1 MSMSGARGLCE
12 NFGIKSCN
20 HTNVPTNLLQLY
32 KHYCCCKPQPGP
44 KNDVIHQRG
53 VSNAFRSRQKSRD
66 IKSSTIYKRKICLHS
81 RLELSLCG
89 DILKGV
95 NRDDLEIQ
103 LAINILS
110 PICNWD
116 GHSDLMAS
124 HEQLL
129 LSNSC

>member
-1 MSMSGARGLCE
+1 MFALQIGTVSMR
-12 NFGIKSCN
+12 
-20 HTNVPTNLLQLY
+20 
-32 KHYCCCKPQPGP
+32 
-44 KNDVIHQRG
+44 
-53 VSNAFRSRQKSRD
+53 
-66 IKSSTIYKRKICLHS
+66 
-81 RLELSLCG
+81 
-89 DILKGV
+89 DILKEV